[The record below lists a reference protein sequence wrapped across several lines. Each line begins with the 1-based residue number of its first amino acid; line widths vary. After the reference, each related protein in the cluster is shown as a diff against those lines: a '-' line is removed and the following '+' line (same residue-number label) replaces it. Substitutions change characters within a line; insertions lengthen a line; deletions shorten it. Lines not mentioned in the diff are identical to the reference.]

1 MSNLGQHDGDGIRY
15 AMHLSAPKGGSAQML
30 RDPAGGWVSYEDYAR
45 LKAEVERLRFAEDL
59 LKDENQHLHKEQPLP
74 DGWNSAV
81 AKACDLLAEKEKENA
96 RLKAEVE
103 RLRKGDER
111 DMTTAYLYAA
121 EQSKDTIARLKAEVE
136 RLTEAGD
143 EMAVCFN
150 CPTCAKNWNAAKGV
164 QS

>member
-1 MSNLGQHDGDGIRY
+1 VSNLGQHDGDGIRY

-30 RDPAGGWVSYEDYAR
+30 RDPAGGWVSYDDYAR
-45 LKAEVERLRFAEDL
+45 LKAEVERLKGIILAQSSEFVRNATKHE
-59 LKDENQHLHKEQPLP
+59 EQPLP

-103 RLRKGDER
+103 RLRK
-111 DMTTAYLYAA
+111 
-121 EQSKDTIARLKAEVE
+121 
-136 RLTEAGD
+136 AGD
-143 EMAVCFN
+143 AVSICLEAYWKGKPYHVSMTIECFD
-150 CPTCAKNWNAAKGV
+150 AWNAAKEGK